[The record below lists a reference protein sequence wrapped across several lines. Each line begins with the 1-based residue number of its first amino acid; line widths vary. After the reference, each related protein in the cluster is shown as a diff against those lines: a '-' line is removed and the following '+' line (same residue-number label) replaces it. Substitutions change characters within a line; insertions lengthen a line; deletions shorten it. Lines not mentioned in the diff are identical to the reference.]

1 MMSVGLRVAACL
13 AALTSAGA
21 RRAPSALA
29 SRPAPLGAFP
39 RWLGVARGGSTSTK
53 RKKSKKGKKKV
64 VVEAAADEEEEE
76 FEEAAA
82 APAGEARAAPDFA
95 PRELAA
101 RLGVKAGDVVRV
113 HGARRSATV
122 ARVAARVTAAASS
135 RRRRRRAARSSR
147 RPRRSTASS
156 SSPRARSSSPP
167 SGARSP
173 SLRDDVGADDES
185 ADALIFDECLAPYFA
200 GADRPVKLGDTFAA
214 PLELDGEA
222 WDVAALVAEAPYDA
236 EVAGA
241 ALPSYGDVGGCAS
254 HIDQLK
260 EVLEMPLHSPGL
272 FRGVGVN
279 PPRGA
284 LLHGPPGCG
293 KTTLLRAAAYEC
305 GCNVE
310 VLNGGD
316 VAAKKP
322 GEAEEVLRAKFAA
335 AEKGG
340 APASRPAPSVIMIDE
355 IECIAQ
361 KRDKADSEQD
371 KRICAQLLTLM
382 DGLKPASG
390 VVVLAA
396 TGKPNDLDPAL
407 RRFGRLDREVALEV
421 PDEAARR
428 EILAVKTRGMS
439 LAGDVDLDDVA
450 RDCHGFVG
458 ADVAQLC
465 TEAALLCVREALRN
479 AGEDVEAAGLLEG
492 ELQEATWAKLAAD
505 LELDPAALE
514 VTKAHFAKALKTCN
528 PSSLRE
534 SVVEFADEYAK
545 FGMPPSKGVLFY
557 GPPGCGKTLIAKAVA
572 NECGA
577 NFISV
582 KGPELLTMWFGESE
596 ANVRSLFDKARA
608 AAPCILFFDEMDSIA
623 KARSGS
629 AGGSEAG
636 DRVMNQILAEID
648 GVGTKN
654 VFVIGA
660 TNRPD
665 ILDPAVTRPGRL
677 DQLIH
682 IPLPDRDSRY
692 NVFKASLR
700 KAPLDPAVDLDKLA
714 DFTVGFSGADIS
726 EICQRAAKNAV
737 KDAVAREARGESP
750 EPYISRA
757 CFEEAVSRARK
768 SIPQSEIDRYDAF
781 SAAMKTSA
789 KKSALQKFS
798 FEDGGWV
805 DAAEAPAS
813 SAAVA
818 PAEPRP

>member
-1 MMSVGLRVAACL
+1 
-13 AALTSAGA
+13 
-21 RRAPSALA
+21 
-29 SRPAPLGAFP
+29 
-39 RWLGVARGGSTSTK
+39 
-53 RKKSKKGKKKV
+53 
-64 VVEAAADEEEEE
+64 
-76 FEEAAA
+76 
-82 APAGEARAAPDFA
+82 
-95 PRELAA
+95 
-101 RLGVKAGDVVRV
+101 
-113 HGARRSATV
+113 
-122 ARVAARVTAAASS
+122 
-135 RRRRRRAARSSR
+135 
-147 RPRRSTASS
+147 
-156 SSPRARSSSPP
+156 
-167 SGARSP
+167 
-173 SLRDDVGADDES
+173 
-185 ADALIFDECLAPYFA
+185 
-200 GADRPVKLGDTFAA
+200 
-214 PLELDGEA
+214 
-222 WDVAALVAEAPYDA
+222 
-236 EVAGA
+236 
-241 ALPSYGDVGGCAS
+241 
-254 HIDQLK
+254 
-260 EVLEMPLHSPGL
+260 
-272 FRGVGVN
+272 
-279 PPRGA
+279 
-284 LLHGPPGCG
+284 
-293 KTTLLRAAAYEC
+293 
-305 GCNVE
+305 
-310 VLNGGD
+310 
-316 VAAKKP
+316 
-322 GEAEEVLRAKFAA
+322 
-335 AEKGG
+335 
-340 APASRPAPSVIMIDE
+340 MIDE

-428 EILAVKTRGMS
+428 EILGVKTRGMA

-465 TEAALLCVREALRN
+465 TEAALLCVREALAN
-479 AGEDVEAAGLLEG
+479 AGAAVEAGGLLEG
-492 ELQEATWAKLAAD
+492 EVQEATWARLAAD
-505 LELDPAALE
+505 LDVDPAALE

-534 SVVEFADEYAK
+534 SVVEVPDVSWADVGGLEDVKRELKETVEYPVQFADEYAK

-737 KDAVAREARGESP
+737 KDAVAREARGDAP

-789 KKSALQKFS
+789 KKSATQKFS

-818 PAEPRP
+818 AAEAPSS